1 MLYPIRSMGQ
11 SCGKIA
17 FKQNHEKSDDKK
29 AAPHVKD
36 RVLSYERE
44 KHPILTSAKINA
56 EKLKKAFIDY
66 PIKGFK
72 GSKNADFY
80 EFLTMGT
87 VPYLIGSGTLIAVF
101 NAASKYYDAPAMA
114 SAAKRGRQLGVG
126 VALYAIAKSLSKKL
140 IEYPIK
146 LRYGLDLNL
155 PLRQKIDELPESK
168 DDKNLIAFENHKV
181 FESVD
186 FPRTD
191 LLYNNPYYGKEMNA
205 YYDMV
210 GKKMGIPK
218 SKDSDQYVKEKIKE
232 ISIKAKTFTYTVP
245 YLWAATGVALA
256 AQTPWESLGEGNGT
270 YVKKHLTQ
278 SISGIAKRFKD
289 SAKLL
294 WNGGENADKTLKYA
308 GRTLIGAA
316 VGLTIVGNIV
326 TLIDFKKH
334 KANKMA
340 STPVIDDKKGKV
352 IC

>member
-11 SCGKIA
+11 SYGKIA
-17 FKQNHEKSDDKK
+17 FKQSHEENDDKK
-29 AAPHVKD
+29 ATPHVED

-80 EFLTMGT
+80 EFLAMGT
-87 VPYLIGSGTLIAVF
+87 VPYLIGSGMLIAVF
-101 NAASKYYDAPAMA
+101 NAASKFYNAPSMKSASKRGKQMA
-114 SAAKRGRQLGVG
+114 VGVVLYAAAKT
-126 VALYAIAKSLSKKL
+126 LSKKL

-155 PLRQKIDELPESK
+155 PIRQAINELPENPNDK
-168 DDKNLIAFENHKV
+168 DLVAFENHKV

-186 FPRTD
+186 FARTD
-191 LLYNNPYYGKEMNA
+191 KMYNNPYYGKDMNA
-205 YYDMV
+205 YYDMI

-232 ISIKAKTFTYTVP
+232 ISTKAKTFTYTVP

-256 AQTPWESLGEGNGT
+256 AQKPWENLG
-270 YVKKHLTQ
+270 VKGGLYGKKRITE
-278 SISGIAKRFKD
+278 SISDLGKMFKD

-294 WNGGENADKTLKYA
+294 WNGGEQASRKLKIA
-308 GRTLIGAA
+308 GRSLILAA
-316 VGLTIVGNIV
+316 AGLTLLGNVV
-326 TLIDFKKH
+326 TLVDFKKH

-340 STPVIDDKKGKV
+340 STPVIDETKGKV